1 MFFFSFIQ
9 SVTQLPDA
17 AERLKIC
24 EQNFKKSYGENFD
37 RVMSL
42 KGNAVNER
50 VLIMRLHL
58 LQAILHFHQNQRADA
73 RRLLSQAEIEFE
85 QLQIS
90 ETSINA
96 LVEMGNKRIVHVWND
111 I

>member
-1 MFFFSFIQ
+1 MLFEFTQ

-17 AERLKIC
+17 AKRLKIC

-37 RVMSL
+37 RVVSL
-42 KGNAVNER
+42 KGNAVNEKA
-50 VLIMRLHL
+50 LIMRLHL

-73 RRLLSQAEIEFE
+73 RRLLSLAELEFE

-90 ETSINA
+90 ESSVAA
-96 LVEMGNKRIVHVWND
+96 LVEMGTKRSSHEPKK
-111 I
+111 